1 MTQAWR
7 PDFSQPDDPN
17 WNATPAP
24 RSTFDYSRCASVYG
38 RARCTEAANHTSD
51 HVNATTVW
59 PNPFAATD
67 VANHHVLR
75 LDNGDAERFPR
86 LAALVALY
94 DAAKSAADA
103 AAAALKT
110 ITDGI
115 KAETS
120 AAIPGGT
127 DFTIISGSLAH
138 PLTLQYVVSNR
149 VDTKALRAMLTA
161 EQYAS
166 LTKPSG
172 SWTLK
177 PKRG

>member
-7 PDFSQPDDPN
+7 PDFTAPDDPN
-17 WNATPAP
+17 WNTSPA
-24 RSTFDYSRCASVYG
+24 
-38 RARCTEAANHTSD
+38 
-51 HVNATTVW
+51 
-59 PNPFAATD
+59 PFAAHP
-67 VANHHVLR
+67 AGHVVIR

-86 LAALVALY
+86 LAALVAMY

-103 AAAALKT
+103 AAATLKT

-120 AAIPGGT
+120 AALPGET